1 MFALHA
7 AVAAE
12 AVERAGGPPEAR
24 AALQV
29 IRPAGV
35 LVDATVVRLVLVPAA
50 MEVLGGRNR
59 WFPDLSFA
67 SLPLRRN
74 VS

>member
-1 MFALHA
+1 M
-7 AVAAE
+7 
-12 AVERAGGPPEAR
+12 
-24 AALQV
+24 AALRIMGV
-29 IRPAGV
+29 GPAAGA

-50 MEVLGGRNR
+50 MAVPGERNR

-67 SLPLRRN
+67 RLPLRRN